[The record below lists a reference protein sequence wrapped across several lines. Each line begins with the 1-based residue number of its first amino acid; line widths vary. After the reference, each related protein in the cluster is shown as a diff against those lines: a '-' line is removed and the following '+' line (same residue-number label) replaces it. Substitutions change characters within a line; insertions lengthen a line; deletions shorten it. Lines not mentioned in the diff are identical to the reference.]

1 MSHTVIKSATY
12 APGRMQITL
21 AAQYAGEDV
30 LYGYFVRTEY
40 EHGTNDQRED
50 VDLFPV
56 SDGDKATDVYS
67 RAAERF
73 RNLVQIIL

>member
-1 MSHTVIKSATY
+1 MSHTVIKSAIY
-12 APGRMQITL
+12 NPGRMVITL
-21 AAQYAGEDV
+21 AAQYAGDE

-50 VDLFPV
+50 VDLFPI
-56 SDGDKATDVYS
+56 SYDDKATDVYS

>member
-21 AAQYAGEDV
+21 AAQYADDE

-56 SDGDKATDVYS
+56 SCGDKATDVYS

>member
-21 AAQYAGEDV
+21 AARYDGDE
-30 LYGYFVRTEY
+30 LHGYFVRTEY

-56 SDGDKATDVYS
+56 CYDDRASDVYL

>member
-12 APGRMQITL
+12 APGRMVITL
-21 AAQYAGEDV
+21 AAQHADDE

-56 SDGDKATDVYS
+56 SDGDRATDVYS